1 MAFECTAHEGFQP
14 LALDVQNDG
23 KWNVDIAEQVNV
35 VCVCNVVDDERA
47 RYELFI
53 VGVIAVRVIRV

>member
-1 MAFECTAHEGFQP
+1 
-14 LALDVQNDG
+14 
-23 KWNVDIAEQVNV
+23 VDIAEQVNV

-53 VGVIAVRVIRV
+53 VGVVAVIAVRAIRV